1 MKYLDWLLM
10 SKEKSMVPELRF
22 PEFEKE
28 VPWVQKKLG
37 DKDVSYLVTEKT
49 NRKSLDLNNY
59 ISTENMLPGYAGIC
73 AASKLPSTKKV
84 TEFIEGDLLISNIR
98 PYLKKVWRSNM
109 IGGASNDIL
118 VFRSGSKVSSDFL
131 EFLLK
136 NDRFIK
142 YVMQSAKGVKMPR
155 GDKDSIQE
163 YKVLI
168 PSKSEQQKIADCLS
182 SLDALIAAHRDK
194 LDALRAHKKGLM
206 QNLFPQ
212 EGETVPRYRFAGFEG
227 AWEEKKLGEMTTK
240 VGSGKTPKGGDKN
253 YVSSG
258 RPFVRSQNIGWGIL
272 LLEDIAFINEET
284 HSTFLSSEIE
294 LNDVLLNI
302 TGASIGRSVI
312 ANEKIVKGNV
322 NQHVCIIRT
331 KNALN
336 PVFLNQYLISQYG
349 QRQIDSFQAGGN
361 RQGLNFSQI
370 RSLVIP
376 TPPTKKEQQ
385 KIADC
390 LASFDE
396 VIVAQ
401 EDRIAQLQEHK
412 RGLMQGLFPKTNG

>member
-1 MKYLDWLLM
+1 M